1 MSTALGRE
9 RELRTGISLRSG
21 PSSELEEDKARQEE
35 WDGSLLEKLQRELD
49 DKHVQVRLCGIKES
63 LKKMKTCCLKN

>member
-21 PSSELEEDKARQEE
+21 PSSELEVDKARQEV
-35 WDGSLLEKLQRELD
+35 DASLLEKLRRELD
-49 DKHVQVRLCGIKES
+49 DKHVQVRLCGIRES